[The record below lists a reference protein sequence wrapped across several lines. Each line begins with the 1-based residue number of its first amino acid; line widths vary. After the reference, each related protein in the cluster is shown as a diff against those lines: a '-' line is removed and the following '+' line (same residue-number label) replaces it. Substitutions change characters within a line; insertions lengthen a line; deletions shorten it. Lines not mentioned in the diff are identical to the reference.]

1 MGIEP
6 SKRGGRAVGL
16 VAVAA
21 AADRI
26 PAKVRPHR
34 FTDLFRRRMIKNLAS
49 PIVAH
54 RFTDL
59 FRRRMQ
65 SQRLRFYFPRSDLDQ
80 FCRTV

>member
-6 SKRGGRAVGL
+6 SKRGGSAVGL

-21 AADRI
+21 AADRM
-26 PAKVRPHR
+26 PAKVRP
-34 FTDLFRRRMIKNLAS
+34 
-49 PIVAH
+49 H